1 MDTTQT
7 IHDVGF
13 DAAWELDLFGGNRR
27 ALEGANARLHAAG
40 IEAEGV
46 RMRIVAEVVRT
57 WFTAVGSG
65 QEMRTQQAARSEE
78 HTSELPS
85 LMRISS
91 AVFCLKNKSESDK
104 QEKTPLS
111 ITETKLQH

>member
-27 ALEGANARLHAAG
+27 AIEGANARIRADG
-40 IEAEGV
+40 IVAEGV

-65 QEMRTQQAARSEE
+65 PEMRTQQEAVVTHSRS
-78 HTSELPS
+78 LKLIP
-85 LMRISS
+85 IPPAVGDDSS
-91 AVFCLKNKSESDK
+91 GRAHVG
-104 QEKTPLS
+104 TPVS
-111 ITETKLQH
+111 N

>member
-27 ALEGANARLHAAG
+27 ALERANARLHAAG

-46 RMRIVAEVVRT
+46 RMRIVAEVGGT

-65 QEMRTQQAARSEE
+65 QEMRTQQAPVGTPRRSL
-78 HTSELPS
+78 EL
-85 LMRISS
+85 LRERHGVGD
-91 AVFCLKNKSESDK
+91 A
-104 QEKTPLS
+104 PLADVNA
-111 ITETKLQH
+111 

>member
-65 QEMRTQQAARSEE
+65 QEMRTQQAAVETQRRS
-78 HTSELPS
+78 LKLL
-85 LMRISS
+85 LMRQDR
-91 AVFCLKNKSESDK
+91 KSTRLNSR
-104 QEKTPLS
+104 T
-111 ITETKLQH
+111 